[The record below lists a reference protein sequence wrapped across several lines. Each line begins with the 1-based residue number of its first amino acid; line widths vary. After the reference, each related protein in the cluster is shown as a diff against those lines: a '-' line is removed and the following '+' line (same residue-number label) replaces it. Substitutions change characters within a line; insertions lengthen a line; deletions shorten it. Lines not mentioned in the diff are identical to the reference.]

1 MVQAKSC
8 GTGSAFSFHLLN
20 ALALKAILSQG
31 VFQTQHLRS
40 ELKKK
45 KKKGGAG
52 QELLVGKGESGL
64 RGGRREFQEGS
75 VKNPVKSS
83 PNKGD

>member
-1 MVQAKSC
+1 MTVLSLNRLACATSFTGRQVFDEYSWWESEVVQAKSG
-8 GTGSAFSFHLLN
+8 GTGSTFSFHLLN

-45 KKKGGAG
+45 KKKKKEE
-52 QELLVGKGESGL
+52 QD
-64 RGGRREFQEGS
+64 
-75 VKNPVKSS
+75 KNCW
-83 PNKGD
+83 

>member
-8 GTGSAFSFHLLN
+8 GTGSTFSFHLLN

-45 KKKGGAG
+45 KKKRGSRTRTAG
-52 QELLVGKGESGL
+52 RKGRVRIKRWEE
-64 RGGRREFQEGS
+64 RVPRR
-75 VKNPVKSS
+75 
-83 PNKGD
+83 